1 MRRSLYAKLAAVLLA
16 LCVAVGAVYVGVTLV
31 ATRLYLD
38 EVNQKLNRGLAATI
52 LAQKPVIKDRQI
64 DWHMLYSVF
73 DALMAVN
80 PSIEIY
86 LLDDAGNITAFSAPK
101 GKVKLKRIDLAPLR
115 RFLAGGRLPIKGDD
129 PREPGQPKI
138 FSAVAAPNG
147 GYLYVILAGEQYRS
161 AMQQLRTSW
170 ILQQSLVLAIGAAIF
185 AVIAGLLLFKA
196 MTRPLRRLAV
206 EMEAFGAPALAGL
219 SPPAKAGAPP
229 AKTGAPP
236 AKAGAPS
243 ASAGDEVDRLARSFA
258 DMTDRIRK
266 VDLLRRELIANVSHD
281 LRTPLASLQGYLD
294 TLLLK
299 EGQLTPEEQRRFI
312 EIASKHSERLGKL
325 VDELFELAKL
335 DSQTTPIKLEPFS
348 IAELVQDVVQ
358 KFELRAQQSGISLE
372 TGARADLPLVN
383 GDIALMER
391 VLENLI
397 ENAIRHTP
405 AGGRVTVMLSPEG
418 DRFAVRVADNG
429 QGISEEHLPH
439 IFDRFYRASDTKGGA
454 GLGLAIA
461 KKILELHGSSL
472 VAESAIDRGTT
483 FTFQLPVAA

>member
-16 LCVAVGAVYVGVTLV
+16 LCVAVGAVYVVVTLI

-52 LAQKPVIKDRQI
+52 LAQKPVIKNRQI
-64 DWHMLYSVF
+64 DWHMLYNVF

-101 GKVKLKRIDLAPLR
+101 GKVKLRRVDLAPVH
-115 RFLAGGRLPIKGDD
+115 RFLSGGRLPIKGDD

-170 ILQQSLVLAIGAAIF
+170 ILQQSIAVAIGAAIF

-196 MTRPLRRLAV
+196 MTRPLRKLAS
-206 EMEAFGAPALAGL
+206 EMEAFRYGAPALAGDF
-219 SPPAKAGAPP
+219 PPEAEAPLE
-229 AKTGAPP
+229 
-236 AKAGAPS
+236 
-243 ASAGDEVDRLARSFA
+243 GDEVERLARSFA
-258 DMTDRIRK
+258 DLADRITK

-299 EGQLTPEEQRRFI
+299 EGQLTADEQRRFI

-335 DSQTTPIKLEPFS
+335 DSQVTPIKVEPFS

-358 KFELRAQQSGISLE
+358 KFQLRAQQSGVALE
-372 TGARADLPLVN
+372 AGVRPDLPLVR

-405 AGGRVTVMLSPEG
+405 AGGSVNVSLAPEH
-418 DRFAVRVADNG
+418 DRFAVRVIDTG
-429 QGISEEHLPH
+429 RGISEEHLPH

-461 KKILELHGSSL
+461 RRILELHGTTLS
-472 VAESAIDRGTT
+472 AESEVGSGTT
-483 FTFQLPVAA
+483 FSFALALAA

>member
-16 LCVAVGAVYVGVTLV
+16 LCVAVGAVYVSVTLF

-52 LAQKPVIKDRQI
+52 LAEKPVIKDRQI

-101 GKVKLKRIDLAPLR
+101 GKVKLTRVDLAPIR

-129 PREPGQPKI
+129 PRQPGMPKI
-138 FSAVAAPNG
+138 FSVVAAPNG

-161 AMQQLRTSW
+161 TMMQLRTSW
-170 ILQQSLVLAIGAAIF
+170 ILQQSLAVAVGAAIF
-185 AVIAGLLLFKA
+185 AVIAGLLLFSA
-196 MTRPLRRLAV
+196 ITRPLRRLAT
-206 EMEAFGAPALAGL
+206 EMDAFVRSDSIVINAHD
-219 SPPAKAGAPP
+219 
-229 AKTGAPP
+229 
-236 AKAGAPS
+236 
-243 ASAGDEVDRLARSFA
+243 DEVSRLGHAFA

-299 EGQLTPEEQRRFI
+299 EGQLTPEEQRRFL

-335 DSQTTPIKLEPFS
+335 DSQTTPIRREPFS
-348 IAELVQDVVQ
+348 IAELAQDVVQ
-358 KFELRAQQSGISLE
+358 KFELRATQSGITLE

-405 AGGRVTVMLSPEG
+405 AGGRVTVMLAPEG
-418 DRFAVRVADNG
+418 DRFAVRVADTG
-429 QGISEEHLPH
+429 HGISEEHLPH

-461 KKILELHGSSL
+461 KRILELHGSAL
-472 VAESAIDRGTT
+472 VAESEIDRGTT
-483 FTFQLPVAA
+483 FSFQLPVAA

>member
-16 LCVAVGAVYVGVTLV
+16 LCVVVGAVYVGVTLF

-101 GKVKLKRIDLAPLR
+101 GKVKLTRVDLAPIR

-138 FSAVAAPNG
+138 FSVVAAPNG

-170 ILQQSLVLAIGAAIF
+170 ILQQSLAVAIGAAIF

-196 MTRPLRRLAV
+196 MTRPLRKLAA
-206 EMEAFGAPALAGL
+206 EMEAFGAPALAGPL
-219 SPPAKAGAPP
+219 PPAKAGAPL
-229 AKTGAPP
+229 
-236 AKAGAPS
+236 
-243 ASAGDEVDRLARSFA
+243 AGDEVDRLARSFA

-299 EGQLTPEEQRRFI
+299 EGQLTPEEQRRFL

-335 DSQTTPIKLEPFS
+335 DSQTTPIKREPFS

-358 KFELRAQQSGISLE
+358 KFELRAKQSGITLE
-372 TGARADLPLVN
+372 TGARPDLPLVN

-405 AGGRVTVMLSPEG
+405 AGGHVTVMLAPDG
-418 DRFAVRVADNG
+418 DRFAVRVVDTG
-429 QGISEEHLPH
+429 HGISEEHLPH

-461 KKILELHGSSL
+461 KRILELHGSSL
-472 VAESAIDRGTT
+472 VAESEIDRGTT
-483 FTFQLPVAA
+483 FSFQLPVAA

>member
-1 MRRSLYAKLAAVLLA
+1 MRKSLYAKLAAVLLA
-16 LCVAVGAVYVGVTLV
+16 LCAAVGAVYVGVTLI
-31 ATRLYLD
+31 ATRMYLD
-38 EVNQKLNRGLAATI
+38 EVNQKLNRGLARTI
-52 LAQKPVIKDRQI
+52 LAEKPVIKDSKI
-64 DWHMLYSVF
+64 DWHMLYNVF

-101 GKVKLKRIDLAPLR
+101 GKVKLKRVALAPIR

-170 ILQQSLVLAIGAAIF
+170 ILQQSIAVAIGAAIF
-185 AVIAGLLLFKA
+185 AVIAGLLLFSA
-196 MTRPLRRLAV
+196 MTRPLRKLAAD
-206 EMEAFGAPALAGL
+206 MDAFQPSEAGNPNLD
-219 SPPAKAGAPP
+219 
-229 AKTGAPP
+229 
-236 AKAGAPS
+236 
-243 ASAGDEVDRLARSFA
+243 GDEVDRLSRTFA
-258 DMTDRIRK
+258 DMTDRITK
-266 VDLLRRELIANVSHD
+266 FDLLRRELIANVSHD

-299 EGQLTPEEQRRFI
+299 EGQLTADEQRRFI

-335 DSQTTPIKLEPFS
+335 DSQVTPIKVESFS

-358 KFELRAQQSGISLE
+358 KFQLRAQQNGIALE
-372 TGARADLPLVN
+372 AGVRPDLPLVR

-405 AGGRVTVMLSPEG
+405 AGGSVSVSLVPHG
-418 DRFAVRVADNG
+418 DRFAVRVADTG
-429 QGISEEHLPH
+429 SGISEEHLPH

-461 KKILELHGSSL
+461 KRILELHGTTLS
-472 VAESAIDRGTT
+472 AESEVDRGTT
-483 FTFQLPVAA
+483 FTFALSVAA

>member
-1 MRRSLYAKLAAVLLA
+1 MRKSLYAKLAAVLLA
-16 LCVAVGAVYVGVTLV
+16 VCVAVGAVYVGVTLV

-38 EVNQKLNRGLAATI
+38 EVNQKLNRGLARTI
-52 LAQKPVIKDRQI
+52 LAEKPVIKDRKI
-64 DWHMLYSVF
+64 DWHMLYNVF

-101 GKVKLKRIDLAPLR
+101 GKVKLTRVDLAPIR

-138 FSAVAAPNG
+138 FSVVAAPNG

-170 ILQQSLVLAIGAAIF
+170 ILQQSIAVAILAAIF
-185 AVIAGLLLFKA
+185 AVIAGLLLFSA
-196 MTRPLRRLAV
+196 MTRPLRKLASEMDAFRLS
-206 EMEAFGAPALAGL
+206 GAATPS
-219 SPPAKAGAPP
+219 SPR
-229 AKTGAPP
+229 
-236 AKAGAPS
+236 
-243 ASAGDEVDRLARSFA
+243 AGDEVERLAHSFA
-258 DMTDRIRK
+258 DLADRVTR

-299 EGQLTPEEQRRFI
+299 EGQLTAEEQRRFI

-335 DSQTTPIKLEPFS
+335 DSQVTPIKVESFS

-358 KFELRAQQSGISLE
+358 KFELRAQQNGVTLE
-372 TGARADLPLVN
+372 AGVRPDLPLVR

-405 AGGRVTVMLSPEG
+405 AGGSVSVSLVPDEG
-418 DRFAVRVADNG
+418 RFAVRVADTG
-429 QGISEEHLPH
+429 RGISEEHLPH

-461 KKILELHGSSL
+461 KRILELHGTTL
-472 VAESAIDRGTT
+472 AAESEVDRGTT
-483 FTFQLPVAA
+483 FTFALAVAA

>member
-1 MRRSLYAKLAAVLLA
+1 MRKSLYAKLAAVLLA
-16 LCVAVGAVYVGVTLV
+16 LCVAVGGVYVVVTLF

-38 EVNQKLNRGLAATI
+38 EVNQKLNRNLAATI
-52 LAQKPVIKDRQI
+52 LAEKPVIKDRKI

-101 GKVKLKRIDLAPLR
+101 GKVKSRHVALAPVR
-115 RFLAGGRLPIKGDD
+115 RFLSGGRLPIKGDD
-129 PREPGQPKI
+129 PREPGSPKI
-138 FSAVAAPNG
+138 FSAVRAPNG

-170 ILQQSLVLAIGAAIF
+170 ILQQSIAVAVGAAVLAIA
-185 AVIAGLLLFKA
+185 AGLLLFA
-196 MTRPLRRLAV
+196 AITRPLRSLAEQMDGFV
-206 EMEAFGAPALAGL
+206 RHG
-219 SPPAKAGAPP
+219 
-229 AKTGAPP
+229 
-236 AKAGAPS
+236 S
-243 ASAGDEVDRLARSFA
+243 AVPNPGPDGDEVVRLSRTFA
-258 DMTDRIRK
+258 EMADRITLQVQKLRE

-299 EGQLTPEEQRRFI
+299 DGQLTAEEHRRFI

-325 VDELFELAKL
+325 VEELFELAKL
-335 DSQTTPIKLEPFS
+335 DSQTTPIKVESFS
-348 IAELVQDVVQ
+348 MAELVQDVVQ
-358 KFELRAQQSGISLE
+358 KFQLRAQQNGVALDA
-372 TGARADLPLVN
+372 GVRADLPLVR

-397 ENAIRHTP
+397 DNAIRHTP
-405 AGGRVTVMLSPEG
+405 SGGSVTVSLAPEQG
-418 DRFAVRVADNG
+418 RFAVRVADTG
-429 QGISEEHLPH
+429 SGISEEHLPH
-439 IFDRFYRASDTKGGA
+439 IFDRFYRAPESSPRGGGA

-461 KKILELHGSSL
+461 KRILELHGSTLS
-472 VAESAIDRGTT
+472 AESAVDRGTT
-483 FTFQLPVAA
+483 FTFELAVAA

>member
-1 MRRSLYAKLAAVLLA
+1 MRRTLYAKLAAVLLA
-16 LCVAVGAVYVGVTLV
+16 LCVAVGAVYVLVTLF

-38 EVNQKLNRGLAATI
+38 EVNQKLNRNLAATI

-86 LLDDAGNITAFSAPK
+86 LLDDAGKITAFSAPK
-101 GKVKLKRIDLAPLR
+101 GKVKLQRIDLAPVR

-129 PREPGQPKI
+129 PREPGMPKI
-138 FSAVAAPNG
+138 FSVVRAPNG

-170 ILQQSLVLAIGAAIF
+170 ILQQSITIAVGAAVF
-185 AVIAGLLLFKA
+185 AVVAGLLLFA
-196 MTRPLRRLAV
+196 SITRPLRKLSRDMDAFVGHDSAV
-206 EMEAFGAPALAGL
+206 PSPGSRHGAAVPYDD
-219 SPPAKAGAPP
+219 
-229 AKTGAPP
+229 
-236 AKAGAPS
+236 
-243 ASAGDEVDRLARSFA
+243 GDEVSRLSHTFA
-258 DMTDRIRK
+258 EMADRITLQVQKLRE

-294 TLLLK
+294 TLLIK

-325 VDELFELAKL
+325 VEELFELAKL
-335 DSQTTPIKLEPFS
+335 DSQVTPIKVESFS
-348 IAELVQDVVQ
+348 MAELVQDVVQ
-358 KFELRAQQSGISLE
+358 KFQLHAQQNGVALE
-372 TGARADLPLVN
+372 AGVRPDLPLVR

-397 ENAIRHTP
+397 DNAIRHTP
-405 AGGRVTVMLSPEG
+405 AGGSVTVSLLPENG
-418 DRFAVRVADNG
+418 RFAVRITDTG
-429 QGISEEHLPH
+429 RGISEEHLPH
-439 IFDRFYRASDTKGGA
+439 IFDRFYRVSDSTTRGGGA

-461 KKILELHGSSL
+461 KRILELHGTTLS
-472 VAESAIDRGTT
+472 AESVVDRGTT
-483 FTFQLPVAA
+483 FTFELAVAA

>member
-1 MRRSLYAKLAAVLLA
+1 MRKSLYAKLAAVLLA
-16 LCVAVGAVYVGVTLV
+16 LCAAVGAVYVGVTLA
-31 ATRLYLD
+31 ATRMYLD
-38 EVNQKLNRGLAATI
+38 EVNQKLNRGLARTI
-52 LAQKPVIKDRQI
+52 LAEKPVIKDSKI
-64 DWHMLYSVF
+64 DWHMLYNVF

-101 GKVKLKRIDLAPLR
+101 GKVKLKAVNLAPIR

-138 FSAVAAPNG
+138 FSVVAAPNG

-170 ILQQSLVLAIGAAIF
+170 ILQQSIAVAVGAAIF

-196 MTRPLRRLAV
+196 MTRPLRKLATEMDAFRLS
-206 EMEAFGAPALAGL
+206 GAA
-219 SPPAKAGAPP
+219 APP
-229 AKTGAPP
+229 PP
-236 AKAGAPS
+236 QEKA
-243 ASAGDEVDRLARSFA
+243 DEVERLSRSFA
-258 DMTDRIRK
+258 DLADRVTK
-266 VDLLRRELIANVSHD
+266 VDQLRRELIANVSHD

-299 EGQLTPEEQRRFI
+299 EGQLTADEQRRFI

-335 DSQTTPIKLEPFS
+335 DSQVTPIKVESFS

-358 KFELRAQQSGISLE
+358 KFQLRAQQNDVALE
-372 TGARADLPLVN
+372 AGVRPDLPLVR

-405 AGGRVTVMLSPEG
+405 AGGSVTVSLVPHGE
-418 DRFAVRVADNG
+418 RFAVRVADTG
-429 QGISEEHLPH
+429 SGISEEHLPH

-461 KKILELHGSSL
+461 KRILELHGTTLS
-472 VAESAIDRGTT
+472 AESEVDRGTT
-483 FTFQLPVAA
+483 FTFALSVAA

>member
-16 LCVAVGAVYVGVTLV
+16 LCAAVGAVYVGVTLV

-86 LLDDAGNITAFSAPK
+86 LLDDGGNITAFSAPK
-101 GKVKLKRIDLAPLR
+101 GKVKLTRVDLAPIR

-170 ILQQSLVLAIGAAIF
+170 ILQQSLAVAIGAAIF

-196 MTRPLRRLAV
+196 MTTPLRK
-206 EMEAFGAPALAGL
+206 LAGEMDAFQWRIGA
-219 SPPAKAGAPP
+219 SPVRTGEGAYPP
-229 AKTGAPP
+229 L
-236 AKAGAPS
+236 
-243 ASAGDEVDRLARSFA
+243 DEVDRLSRAFA
-258 DMTDRIRK
+258 DMTSRITQF
-266 VDLLRRELIANVSHD
+266 DLLRRELIANVSHD

-299 EGQLTPEEQRRFI
+299 EGQLTGEEQRRFI

-335 DSQTTPIKLEPFS
+335 DSQTTPVKFEPFS

-358 KFELRAQQSGISLE
+358 KFELRAQQSGITLE
-372 TGARADLPLVN
+372 TGARPDLPLVN

-405 AGGRVTVMLSPEG
+405 EGGRVAVMLAPEG
-418 DRFAVRVADNG
+418 DRFAVRVADTG
-429 QGISEEHLPH
+429 HGISEEHLPH
-439 IFDRFYRASDTKGGA
+439 IFDRFYRASSSKGGA

-461 KKILELHGSSL
+461 KRILELHGSSL

>member
-1 MRRSLYAKLAAVLLA
+1 MRRTLYAKLAAVLLA
-16 LCVAVGAVYVGVTLV
+16 LCAAVGAVYVSVTLF

-38 EVNQKLNRGLAATI
+38 EVNQKLNRNLAATI

-101 GKVKLKRIDLAPLR
+101 GKVKLHSIDLAPVR

-129 PREPGQPKI
+129 PREPGMPKI
-138 FSAVAAPNG
+138 FSAVRAPNG

-170 ILQQSLVLAIGAAIF
+170 ILQQSIAVAVGAAVF
-185 AVIAGLLLFKA
+185 AVVAGLLLFA
-196 MTRPLRRLAV
+196 SITRPLRK
-206 EMEAFGAPALAGL
+206 LAGEMDAFVRHG
-219 SPPAKAGAPP
+219 SAVPNPGIRPGAAVPYDDD
-229 AKTGAPP
+229 
-236 AKAGAPS
+236 
-243 ASAGDEVDRLARSFA
+243 GDEVTRLSHTFA
-258 DMTDRIRK
+258 EMADRITLQVQKLRE

-299 EGQLTPEEQRRFI
+299 EGQLRPEEQRRFI

-325 VDELFELAKL
+325 VEELFELAKL
-335 DSQTTPIKLEPFS
+335 DSQVTPIKVESFS
-348 IAELVQDVVQ
+348 MAELVQDVVQ
-358 KFELRAQQSGISLE
+358 KFQLHAQQNGVALE
-372 TGARADLPLVN
+372 AGVRPDLPLVR

-397 ENAIRHTP
+397 DNAIRHTP
-405 AGGRVTVMLSPEG
+405 AGGSVTVSLAPENG
-418 DRFAVRVADNG
+418 RFAVRVADTG
-429 QGISEEHLPH
+429 RGISEEHLPH
-439 IFDRFYRASDTKGGA
+439 IFDRFYRVSDSATRGGGA

-461 KKILELHGSSL
+461 KRILELHGTTLS
-472 VAESAIDRGTT
+472 AESVVDRGTT
-483 FTFQLPVAA
+483 FTFELAVAA

>member
-16 LCVAVGAVYVGVTLV
+16 LCVAVGGVYVVVTLF

-38 EVNQKLNRGLAATI
+38 EVNQKLNRNLAATI
-52 LAQKPVIKDRQI
+52 LAEKPVIRNSEI

-86 LLDDAGNITAFSAPK
+86 LLDDAGKITAFSAPK
-101 GKVKLKRIDLAPLR
+101 GKVKAGRVDLAPIR

-138 FSAVAAPNG
+138 FSVVRAPDG

-170 ILQQSLVLAIGAAIF
+170 ILQQSIAVAVGAAVF
-185 AVIAGLLLFKA
+185 AIAAGLLLFA
-196 MTRPLRRLAV
+196 AITRPLRKLAEQMDGFV
-206 EMEAFGAPALAGL
+206 RQGSAVPSPAID
-219 SPPAKAGAPP
+219 
-229 AKTGAPP
+229 
-236 AKAGAPS
+236 
-243 ASAGDEVDRLARSFA
+243 GDEVDRLSRTFA
-258 DMTDRIRK
+258 EMADRITLQVQK
-266 VDLLRRELIANVSHD
+266 LQEVDLLRRELIANVSHD

-299 EGQLTPEEQRRFI
+299 EGQLTPVEQRRFI

-325 VDELFELAKL
+325 VEELFELAKL
-335 DSQTTPIKLEPFS
+335 DSQTTPIKVESFS
-348 IAELVQDVVQ
+348 MAELVQDVVQ
-358 KFELRAQQSGISLE
+358 KFQLRAQQNGVALE
-372 TGARADLPLVN
+372 AGVRADLPLVR

-397 ENAIRHTP
+397 DNAIRHTP
-405 AGGRVTVMLSPEG
+405 AGGSVTVSLVPENG
-418 DRFAVRVADNG
+418 RFAVQVADTG
-429 QGISEEHLPH
+429 HGISEEHLPH
-439 IFDRFYRASDTKGGA
+439 IFDRFYRAPEASARSGGA

-461 KKILELHGSSL
+461 KRILELHGSTL
-472 VAESAIDRGTT
+472 SADSVLDRGTT
-483 FTFQLPVAA
+483 FTFELAVAA

>member
-1 MRRSLYAKLAAVLLA
+1 MRRTLYAKLAAVLLA
-16 LCVAVGAVYVGVTLV
+16 LCVAVGAVYVSVTLF

-38 EVNQKLNRGLAATI
+38 EVNQKLNRNLAATI
-52 LAQKPVIKDRQI
+52 LAQKPVIKDRKI

-86 LLDDAGNITAFSAPK
+86 LLDDAGHITAFSAPK
-101 GKVKLKRIDLAPLR
+101 GKVKLRSIDLAPVR

-129 PREPGQPKI
+129 PREPGMPKI
-138 FSAVAAPNG
+138 FSVVRAPNG

-170 ILQQSLVLAIGAAIF
+170 ILQQSIAVAAGAAVF
-185 AVIAGLLLFKA
+185 AVAAGLLLFA
-196 MTRPLRRLAV
+196 AITRPLRK
-206 EMEAFGAPALAGL
+206 LAGEMDDFVQWRTGD
-219 SPPAKAGAPP
+219 SPARTGEGARPHD
-229 AKTGAPP
+229 
-236 AKAGAPS
+236 
-243 ASAGDEVDRLARSFA
+243 GDEVTRLSHTFA
-258 DMTDRIRK
+258 EMADRITLQVQKLRE

-325 VDELFELAKL
+325 VEELFELAKL
-335 DSQTTPIKLEPFS
+335 DAQVTPIKVESFS
-348 IAELVQDVVQ
+348 MAELVQDVVQ
-358 KFELRAQQSGISLE
+358 KFQLHAEQNGVALE
-372 TGARADLPLVN
+372 AGVRPDLPLVR

-397 ENAIRHTP
+397 DNAIRHTP
-405 AGGRVTVMLSPEG
+405 AGGSVTVSLVPENG
-418 DRFAVRVADNG
+418 RFAVRVADTG
-429 QGISEEHLPH
+429 RGISEEHLPH
-439 IFDRFYRASDTKGGA
+439 IFDRFYRVSDSATRGGGA

-461 KKILELHGSSL
+461 KRILELHGTTLS
-472 VAESAIDRGTT
+472 AESAVDRGTT
-483 FTFQLPVAA
+483 FTFELAVAA

>member
-16 LCVAVGAVYVGVTLV
+16 LCAAVGATYVAVTLF

-52 LAQKPVIKDRQI
+52 LAQKPVIKDQQI

-86 LLDDAGNITAFSAPK
+86 LLDDAGKITAFSAPK
-101 GKVKLKRIDLAPLR
+101 GKVKLEQVSLEPIR

-138 FSAVAAPNG
+138 FSVVAAPHG

-170 ILQQSLVLAIGAAIF
+170 ILQQSLAVAVGTAVF
-185 AVIAGLLLFKA
+185 AVVAGLLLFSA
-196 MTRPLRRLAV
+196 ITRPLRKLAT
-206 EMEAFGAPALAGL
+206 EMDAFEWRTGA
-219 SPPAKAGAPP
+219 SPVQTGESAPP
-229 AKTGAPP
+229 L
-236 AKAGAPS
+236 
-243 ASAGDEVDRLARSFA
+243 DEVERLSRAFA
-258 DMTDRIRK
+258 DMTDRITQ

-299 EGQLTPEEQRRFI
+299 EGQLKPEEQRRFL

-335 DSQTTPIKLEPFS
+335 DSQTTPVKIEPFS

-358 KFELRAQQSGISLE
+358 KFELRARQSGVALE
-372 TGARADLPLVN
+372 TGVRPELPLVN

-405 AGGRVTVMLSPEG
+405 QGGRVSVSLVPEG
-418 DRFAVRVADNG
+418 DRFKVTVADTG
-429 QGISEEHLPH
+429 HGISEEHLPH

-461 KKILELHGSSL
+461 KRILELHGTTL
-472 VAESAIDRGTT
+472 VAESAVDLGTT
-483 FTFQLPVAA
+483 FTFQLAVAA